1 MCGIA
6 GILTKREFDRVRVP
20 DLAHRGPDGAGTW
33 TDGALR
39 LWHWRLRVIDLSP
52 AADQPFLSADGTNAI
67 VYNGEIYNAPALRSA
82 LSDEGVVFRSHS
94 DTEVL
99 LQSAVRRGDEGIEA
113 LRGMYAFA
121 LWNGLRGRLTLA
133 RDPFGIKPLYV
144 YVKDG
149 TVCFASELVALL
161 DLVPEKPAPNLTALW
176 HFFTYGFVPAPLT
189 AFKGI
194 SKVMPGELLEFD
206 RHGTL
211 CRRIQMRQPWI
222 ERTPAHRPGQLGLRE
237 AIVQSVSEQFV
248 ADVPVGLFLSGG
260 IDSNV
265 ILAAARE
272 AGIGSINTFTVRFQG
287 PLEGEA
293 NDETGDARLSAKFFG
308 THHQEIPVELGTPE
322 DLLEDLHRF
331 GEPFANPTVL
341 LTRVMSREARRSVT
355 VALSGAGGDEIFAGY
370 PRYAAMRHRR
380 LLAGPFGQIAAATA
394 AVAGK
399 VMGRRTPRALR
410 RVAWVAAHGET
421 PEQCYLNWAYFL
433 GNLEKCELLPGLA
446 SAAADST
453 AFLGGDFIEGVALG
467 APGQASD
474 LSLFLPNN
482 ILAYTDIGSMAASLE
497 MRVPFLDPDVSYL
510 GLRSVGSA
518 DLAFRTPKATLRHM
532 FARDL
537 PPHVLRARK
546 KGFNPPLAL
555 WIRGPLDA
563 LFEAEE
569 TRRFRED
576 IVNEGALASMRLAH
590 RRGVEDYSHELLSV
604 LAAASW
610 YRKWC

>member
-1 MCGIA
+1 
-6 GILTKREFDRVRVP
+6 VR
-20 DLAHRGPDGAGTW
+20 
-33 TDGALR
+33 
-39 LWHWRLRVIDLSP
+39 
-52 AADQPFLSADGTNAI
+52 Q
-67 VYNGEIYNAPALRSA
+67 
-82 LSDEGVVFRSHS
+82 
-94 DTEVL
+94 
-99 LQSAVRRGDEGIEA
+99 
-113 LRGMYAFA
+113 
-121 LWNGLRGRLTLA
+121 RLTLA

-161 DLVPEKPAPNLTALW
+161 DLVPEKPSPNLTALW

-206 RHGTL
+206 RHGSL
-211 CRRIQMRQPWI
+211 CRRVQMRQPWI
-222 ERTPAHRPGQLGLRE
+222 ERTPAHRDGQLGLRD

-260 IDSNV
+260 VDSNV

-272 AGIGSINTFTVRFQG
+272 AGIGSINTFTVAFQG
-287 PLEGEA
+287 PLEGDA
-293 NDETGDARLSAKFFG
+293 NDETGDARLSAQFFG
-308 THHQEIPVELGTPE
+308 TRHQEIAVDLGTPE

-380 LLAGPFGQIAAATA
+380 LLAGPVGQIAAATA

-399 VMGRRTPRALR
+399 VMRRRTPRALR
-410 RVAWVAAHGET
+410 RVAWVAGHGET

-433 GNLEKCELLPGLA
+433 DNLEKWKLLPGLVN
-446 SAAADST
+446 AAADST

-497 MRVPFLDPDVSYL
+497 LRVPFLDPDVSYL
-510 GLRSVGSA
+510 GLRSVRSA
-518 DLAFRTPKATLRHM
+518 DLAFRTPKATLRHI

-537 PPHVLRARK
+537 PPHVLRGRK
-546 KGFNPPLAL
+546 KGFNPPLAC

-576 IVNEGALASMRLAH
+576 IVNEDALASMRLAH
-590 RRGVEDYSHELLSV
+590 RRGVEDYSNELLSV

>member
-6 GILTKREFDRVRVP
+6 GVLSQGGFDRFRVP
-20 DLAHRGPDGAGTW
+20 DLAHRGPDGAGDW
-33 TDGALR
+33 TDGPLR
-39 LWHWRLRVIDLSP
+39 LWHWRLRVIDLST
-52 AADQPFLSADGTNAI
+52 AADQPFISADGRNAL
-67 VYNGEIYNAPALRSA
+67 VYNGEIYNASALRET
-82 LSDEGVVFRSHS
+82 LSDEGVVFRSRS

-99 LQSAVRRGDEGIEA
+99 LHSALRRGDEGVEA
-113 LRGMYAFA
+113 LRGMYAFG
-121 LWNGLRGRLTLA
+121 LWNGDRGRLTLA

-144 YVKDG
+144 YAKDG

-161 DLVPEKPAPNLTALW
+161 EMLPQKPAPNLAALW

-189 AFKGI
+189 AFHDV

-206 RHGTL
+206 GGGAF
-211 CRRIQMRQPWI
+211 CRSVRMRRPWI
-222 ERTPAHRPGQLGLRE
+222 ERTPAHRPAQPGLKD

-265 ILAAARE
+265 ILAAARQ
-272 AGIGSINTFTVRFQG
+272 AGIGAINTFTVKLQG
-287 PLEGEA
+287 RLEGDA
-293 NDETGDARLSAKFFG
+293 NDETADARLAAQFFG
-308 THHQEIPVELGTPE
+308 TRHQEIPVDLGTPD

-341 LTRVMSREARRSVT
+341 LTRVMSRAARQSVT
-355 VALSGAGGDEIFAGY
+355 VALSGVGGDEIFAGY

-380 LLAGPFGQIAAATA
+380 LLSGPLGQLAAALA
-394 AVAGK
+394 AGAGK
-399 VMGRRTPRALR
+399 VMRQRTPRALR
-410 RVAWVAAHGET
+410 RVAWIAARGTT
-421 PEQCYLNWAYFL
+421 PEACYLNWAYFIGHL
-433 GNLEKCELLPGLA
+433 AKCELLPGLA
-446 SAAADST
+446 SDAVDST
-453 AFLGGDFIEGVALG
+453 AMLGWDVQDGVTQC
-467 APGQASD
+467 APGQTSD

-482 ILAYTDIGSMAASLE
+482 ILAYTDVGSMAVSLE
-497 MRVPFLDPDVSYL
+497 IRVPFLDPDVSYL
-510 GLRSVGSA
+510 GLRSVGTA
-518 DLAFRTPKATLRHM
+518 DVAFRTPKATLRQL
-532 FARDL
+532 FAAAL
-537 PPHVLRARK
+537 PPHILRARK
-546 KGFNPPLAL
+546 KGFNPPLAQ

-563 LFEAEE
+563 LFDAEE

-576 IVNEGALASMRLAH
+576 IVNEDALTSMRLGH